1 MKVVKGLEGKICE
14 EWGHRLF
21 LCSEGARL
29 GSGKRTPE
37 DPPRFKTPWFA
48 VRQTSDLACSPFTL
62 FFLEGSSLLHSS
74 QHNLDAVQ
82 EGVPG
87 SIPPATSYPYPRQ

>member
-1 MKVVKGLEGKICE
+1 MKIAKGLERKICE
-14 EWGHRLF
+14 EWDHRLF

-48 VRQTSDLACSPFTL
+48 VRQTSDLDCSPFTP